1 MPLTLTI
8 GAEPEKIQAMTRD
21 FEACFRNQFLG
32 HTLQTLQIR
41 INDFFAFGADEM
53 RMRVRSVAVIAVASL
68 RKPELQHLVE
78 FFKKGHGF
86 VNRGQARG
94 GKTLF
99 HLFIDGFN
107 AWVPVARRYNLEHSH
122 TLRCDSGIMPPE
134 SFQHLVETC
143 LLRSHSFWINAAKV
157 MKNNCH
163 QKVIQRWPD
172 VNKKG

>member
-8 GAEPEKIQAMTRD
+8 GAEAEKIQAMTRD
-21 FEACFRNQFLG
+21 LKACFRNQFLR
-32 HTLQTLQIR
+32 HPLQSLQIGV
-41 INDFFAFGADEM
+41 NDFFTFGADEM

-68 RKPELQHLVE
+68 RKPQLQHLVQ
-78 FFKKGHGF
+78 FFEKGHGF

-134 SFQHLVETC
+134 SFQHLIKTG
-143 LLRSHSFWINAAKV
+143 LLSGHS
-157 MKNNCH
+157 
-163 QKVIQRWPD
+163 
-172 VNKKG
+172 